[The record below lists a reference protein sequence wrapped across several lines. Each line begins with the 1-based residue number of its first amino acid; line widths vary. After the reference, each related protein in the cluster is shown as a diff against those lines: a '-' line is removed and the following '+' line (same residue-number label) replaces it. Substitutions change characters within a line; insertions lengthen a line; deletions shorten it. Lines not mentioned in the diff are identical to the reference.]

1 MLGKEIGIFLK
12 EMDFKKVVNLW
23 IEKHRTKGN
32 FCFNILVYFYY
43 LINILGC

>member
-32 FCFNILVYFYY
+32 FCFNIFVIF
-43 LINILGC
+43 IILSIS